1 MQDIETWELN
11 EAFAAQVLG
20 CLAAWNDEKFCRD
33 VLGLDGAAG
42 ELDRAKLN
50 VDGGA
55 IASAIR
61 SAPAATA
68 SCCISSTP

>member
-1 MQDIETWELN
+1 MN

-20 CLAAWNDEKFCRD
+20 CLAAWEDEKFCRD
-33 VLGLDGAAG
+33 ILGLAGAAG
-42 ELDRAKLN
+42 TFDRAKLN

-55 IASAIR
+55 IASAIP

-68 SCCISSTP
+68 SCCISSMH